1 MHVARNGKYWQGKY
15 SVSGKTYRIGLGAH
29 PSRSSA
35 MNALVRRIAD
45 EGLVVDSGKVTIAPL
60 RYKDWITKYI
70 NERKDLCPETLCHT
84 KRDCE
89 EFLEFVGLDTALAD
103 VGRQHARAWALS
115 LKRQPSRGALLSM
128 ETIVHKVKRV
138 RTCFRYAVENDPP
151 LVDRNPFY
159 GRLEHDAGLYRAKQS
174 SATWRYVS
182 PAEFEAVFQE
192 LPTLELKSL
201 AMLARH
207 AGLRLTEATSLAWK
221 DILLADNVSKIH
233 VQVRERD
240 GRRDAN
246 TKQQDREVPISLPL
260 KKWLCYA
267 MLEQQPGSVGPCS
280 TVDKCDRAFHDARRR
295 AGVAPYGK
303 PVHTLRKSLITD
315 WIDSTGVPT
324 EQISL
329 WVGAGVGV
337 IYRHYY
343 ERFPDRRMG
352 AIVGKDPTIG
362 RTPQCETFFTQS
374 VDNSRNIEDNYSTST
389 VQIQKNNLVPP
400 AVEVKGG

>member
-1 MHVARNGKYWQGKY
+1 MHVARNGKWWQGKY
-15 SVSGKTYRIGLGAH
+15 NLLGKTYRIGLGAH
-29 PSRSSA
+29 SSREKA

-45 EGLVVDSGKVTIAPL
+45 EGLMIDGGEVKVAPIRYREWIA
-60 RYKDWITKYI
+60 KYLD
-70 NERKDLCPETLCHT
+70 ERKDLCPETLRHA

-89 EFLEFVGLDTALAD
+89 EFLAFVGHDTTLAA

-115 LKRQPSRGALLSM
+115 LKRQPSHGALLSM

-159 GRLEHDAGLYRAKQS
+159 GRLENDAGLSRAKQS

-182 PAEFEAVFQE
+182 PAEFDAVFQE

-207 AGLRLTEATSLAWK
+207 AGLRLTEAISLAWK

-246 TKQQDREVPISLPL
+246 TKQQDREVPISAPL
-260 KKWLCYA
+260 KNWLCYA
-267 MLEQQPGSVGPCS
+267 MSEQQPGSTGPCT
-280 TVDKCDRAFHDARRR
+280 TVEKCARAFQDARRR

-303 PVHTLRKSLITD
+303 PIHTLRKSLITD
-315 WIDSTGVPT
+315 WIDTTGVPS

-343 ERFPDRRMG
+343 ERFPDRRMNS
-352 AIVGKDPTIG
+352 IVGKDPTLG
-362 RTPQCETFFTQS
+362 KTPQCEIKVMHTLDNNRNIK
-374 VDNSRNIEDNYSTST
+374 DNSPTST
-389 VQIQKNNLVPP
+389 VQTRLNNLVPP